1 MNDSLFRLKPLIAVG
16 MLAVFWIW
24 ETVQPFMGQRDN
36 GNRAGRWRHAARN
49 LTVAAAS
56 AGVLAVAFGAA
67 TVGVVEWTERH
78 RIGLLHAID
87 LGDTA
92 TFLMG
97 LGLLDAWLYVWHRA
111 NHKVPFLWRF
121 HRMHHSD
128 DQMDVTTATRF
139 HLGELVLSASLR
151 LLLIPLLGL
160 SVWQLVVYDML
171 QLAGSQF
178 QHADISLGRC
188 DRWLRWLIVTPD
200 MHKLHHSRVSSEL
213 NSNYAV
219 VLSVWDRL
227 ARTFRLR
234 SDAREIVFGLED
246 FEEPKWQTIGGM
258 LRTPLAKFDRRPEI

>member
-1 MNDSLFRLKPLIAVG
+1 MNDSLFRIKPLVAVG
-16 MLAVFWIW
+16 ALAVFWIW
-24 ETVQPFMGQRDN
+24 ETVHPFVGK
-36 GNRAGRWRHAARN
+36 RAGRWRHAARN
-49 LTVAAAS
+49 LMLAAAS
-56 AGVLAVAFGAA
+56 AGVLAVVFGTV
-67 TVGVVEWTERH
+67 TVGVVEWTTWE

-87 LGDTA
+87 LGEPA
-92 TFLMG
+92 MFLIG
-97 LGLLDAWLYVWHRA
+97 LGLLDGGLYLWHRA

-160 SVWQLVVYDML
+160 SVWQLAVYDML

-200 MHKLHHSRVSSEL
+200 MHKLHHSRVSREL

-219 VLSVWDRL
+219 VLSIWDRL
-227 ARTFRLR
+227 ARTFQMRSELR
-234 SDAREIVFGLED
+234 EVVYGLDD
-246 FEEPKWQTIGGM
+246 FDDPKWQTIGGM
-258 LRTPLAKFDRRPEI
+258 LRTPLARDDARAGD